1 MKPDLIHQ
9 NLLLEPT
16 ATAQWKQLLEHA
28 KQQCH
33 CQLNEE
39 VESYLIFTLM
49 RFTRQPALAST
60 ALGPDLINCNQLAG
74 QARENKLRDVGDQC
88 LLLSGLFPQRAE
100 KRLVQVGYY
109 VDLGKTAY
117 QHLSDILRKAF
128 AELYQLLSQNFVA
141 MMDVL
146 LSLRGDDALQP
157 LQAMELWQHT
167 GSVSA
172 SNILKNTTDSTP
184 ILIDQTI
191 RH

>member
-1 MKPDLIHQ
+1 MKPDLIQ
-9 NLLLEPT
+9 QDWLLEPT
-16 ATAQWKQLLEHA
+16 ATAQWKQLLEYA
-28 KQQCH
+28 KQQCN

-39 VESYLIFTLM
+39 VEAYLIFTLM
-49 RFTRQPALAST
+49 RFTQQPDLANA
-60 ALGPDLINCNQLAG
+60 ALGPELINCNQLAG
-74 QARENKLRDVGDQC
+74 QAKENKLRDVGDQC

-128 AELYQLLSQNFVA
+128 ADLYQLLSQNFVA

-146 LSLRGDDALQP
+146 QSIRSTDALQP
-157 LQAMELWQHT
+157 LQAMELWQHS
-167 GSVSA
+167 GSTA
-172 SNILKNTTDSTP
+172 AHNILKNTTDSTP
-184 ILIDQTI
+184 ILISQTI